1 MSKRKNSNLYEVTA
15 QVDGKRRH
23 FYGRTNTEA
32 MAKRK
37 AYVEAMEKAPL
48 SVENFTLGEWC
59 MAWVEEIKRDVSPQ
73 TYTSYKLTLRKHID
87 RAQIGQIILTQLT
100 PSLFQSCWQ
109 QLLDAGFATR
119 TVVYVHTLTREA
131 PKLAVEDGA

>member
-1 MSKRKNSNLYEVTA
+1 MPKRKNSNLYEVTA

-23 FYGRTNTEA
+23 FYGRTKTEA

-48 SVENFTLGEWC
+48 S
-59 MAWVEEIKRDVSPQ
+59 VEEIKRDVSPQ
-73 TYTSYKLTLRKHID
+73 TYTSYKLTLRKHIA

-100 PSLFQSCWQ
+100 PSLFRSCWR

-119 TVVYVHTLTREA
+119 TVVYVHTLTREVL
-131 PKLAVEDGA
+131 KLAVEDGA

>member
-1 MSKRKNSNLYEVTA
+1 MPKRKNSNLYEVTA

-23 FYGRTNTEA
+23 FYGRTKTEA

-48 SVENFTLGEWC
+48 S
-59 MAWVEEIKRDVSPQ
+59 VEEIKRDVSPQ
-73 TYTSYKLTLRKHID
+73 TYTSYKLTLRKHIA

-100 PSLFQSCWQ
+100 PSLFRSCWQ

-119 TVVYVHTLTREA
+119 TVVYVHTLTREVL
-131 PKLAVEDGA
+131 KLAVEDGA

>member
-1 MSKRKNSNLYEVTA
+1 MPKRKNSNLYEVTA

-23 FYGRTNTEA
+23 FYGRTKTEA

-37 AYVEAMEKAPL
+37 AYVEAMAKAPL
-48 SVENFTLGEWC
+48 S
-59 MAWVEEIKRDVSPQ
+59 VEEIKRDVSPQ
-73 TYTSYKLTLRKHID
+73 TYTSYKLTLRKHIA

-100 PSLFQSCWQ
+100 PSLFRSCWQ

-119 TVVYVHTLTREA
+119 TVVYVHTLTREVL
-131 PKLAVEDGA
+131 KLAVEDGA

>member
-1 MSKRKNSNLYEVTA
+1 MPKRKNSNLYEVTA

-23 FYGRTNTEA
+23 FYGRTKTEA

-48 SVENFTLGEWC
+48 S
-59 MAWVEEIKRDVSPQ
+59 VEEIKRDVSPQ
-73 TYTSYKLTLRKHID
+73 TYTSYKLTLRKHIA

-100 PSLFQSCWQ
+100 PSLFRSCWQ
-109 QLLDAGFATR
+109 QLLDAGFSTR
-119 TVVYVHTLTREA
+119 TVVYVHTLTREVL
-131 PKLAVEDGA
+131 KLAVEDGA